1 LADLVKSGDGVRGAD
16 AYCVSLRLERV
27 HGAFGCASDVSR
39 GGVVIGDF
47 VEYG

>member
-1 LADLVKSGDGVRGAD
+1 LAYLVEGGDGVRGAD
-16 AYCVSLRLERV
+16 SYRVSLCLESV
-27 HGAFGCASDVSR
+27 HGAFGCASDVSW